1 MVLHVHVLPE
11 SVAKKIGTYHNL
23 HWHFF
28 LHISNLKLESDFFYT
43 EYTAPYMKE
52 MGFLGDF
59 FYENLRVYC
68 PGTWILLWTCS
79 FPRCV
84 IDLKKNTV
92 FFSVHTGRAVEFL
105 KEWRWCTTHDTT
117 YLWVLESLMVL
128 GLWCFLWCISTC
140 TTSNVLPTVHH
151 LSQMLQ
157 CTFFFKN
164 SLLRPVQVYS
174 GFSP

>member
-92 FFSVHTGRAVEFL
+92 FFSVHTGRAQHRNGGFL
-105 KEWRWCTTHDTT
+105 TIKMPQRCHISHFTPIFI
-117 YLWVLESLMVL
+117 LNLEIYS
-128 GLWCFLWCISTC
+128 FFE
-140 TTSNVLPTVHH
+140 NLPNEVN
-151 LSQMLQ
+151 
-157 CTFFFKN
+157 F
-164 SLLRPVQVYS
+164 
-174 GFSP
+174 

>member
-1 MVLHVHVLPE
+1 MFYQNL
-11 SVAKKIGTYHNL
+11 SRKKLVPTIICTGISFYIFQTWNLNPIFFIQNILRHIWKRWVFWGT
-23 HWHFF
+23 
-28 LHISNLKLESDFFYT
+28 
-43 EYTAPYMKE
+43 
-52 MGFLGDF
+52 F

-79 FPRCV
+79 FLRCV
-84 IDLKKNTV
+84 IDLKKKYCL
-92 FFSVHTGRAVEFL
+92 FLIHTGRAVGFF

-117 YLWVLESLMVL
+117 YLWFLESLMVL

-140 TTSNVLPTVHH
+140 TTSNVLPTVQVHH